1 VYNYV
6 NRQTGSPVS
15 IQYNIFEILPDRYA
29 RLRAFVQG
37 AKNALWMM
45 EVLGKQTSNEC
56 FAATLNSRRIIGR
69 VNEGLRTAQINAN
82 DRRADAN

>member
-1 VYNYV
+1 M
-6 NRQTGSPVS
+6 G
-15 IQYNIFEILPDRYA
+15 IEYNIFETLPDGYA
-29 RLRAFVQG
+29 RLRAFVKG

-45 EVLGKQTSNEC
+45 EVFGKQTCNEC
-56 FAATLNSRRIIGR
+56 FATTLNSRKIIGR